1 MHTWPPMIDGV
12 RLTPLR
18 IIGDERGSVMHMLR
32 ATDAN
37 FAGFGEVY
45 FSTVVAGARKEW
57 RLHRKHTSQLAV
69 VVGSVRFVLHPGNAG
84 GSGGTEEIEIGES
97 NYQLLTIPPVVWYA
111 FENRGASTAIIANCS
126 SGVHDPNEVERR
138 GFDDPPAPY
147 VWRT

>member
-32 ATDAN
+32 ATDAH

-45 FSTVVAGARKEW
+45 FSTIVAGARKEW
-57 RLHRKHTSQLAV
+57 RLHRLHTSQLAV
-69 VVGSVRFVLHPGNAG
+69 VVGTVRFVLHPGNAG
-84 GSGGTEEIEIGES
+84 QSAGTEEIEIGAS
-97 NYQLLTIPPVVWYA
+97 NYQLLTVPPGVWYA
-111 FENRGASTAIIANCS
+111 FENRGSSTAIIANCS

-147 VWRT
+147 VWRN

>member
-1 MHTWPPMIDGV
+1 MIDGV

-32 ATDAN
+32 ATDAH

-45 FSTVVAGARKEW
+45 FSTIVAGARKEW

-69 VVGSVRFVLHPGNAG
+69 VVGTVRFVLHPGNAG
-84 GSGGTEEIEIGES
+84 GAGGTEEIEIGAS
-97 NYQLLTIPPVVWYA
+97 NYQLLTIPPGVWYA
-111 FENRGASTAIIANCS
+111 FENRGSSTAIIANCS
-126 SGVHDPNEVERR
+126 NGVHDPNEAERR

-147 VWRT
+147 VWRN